1 METACVLKEKLSQ
14 AEQIRRLEQVTA
26 DEDKYFSGVLGSPV
40 TFAARWGVALSKR
53 YRTKASKPSAP
64 AAPSKNVRSLSRE
77 AAQTEPPRAKT
88 RAR

>member
-1 METACVLKEKLSQ
+1 MLKEKLSQ

-26 DEDKYFSGVLGSPV
+26 DEDKYFTGVLGSPV

-53 YRTKASKPSAP
+53 YRTKASKP
-64 AAPSKNVRSLSRE
+64 AAASSTDVRSPSRE
-77 AAQTEPPRAKT
+77 AAVTAPARLKS